1 MCLLKYSFVTVLQ
14 GEHTHR
20 IRLYQIDTPGDNF
33 SGDGIDNGAGNST
46 FRVIKFARMRGL
58 EVRRIYTYVGGGVY
72 CCA

>member
-1 MCLLKYSFVTVLQ
+1 MR
-14 GEHTHR
+14 R

-33 SGDGIDNGAGNST
+33 SRDEIDNGAGNST

-58 EVRRIYTYVGGGVY
+58 EVRRIYTYVGVY

>member
-1 MCLLKYSFVTVLQ
+1 MCVLKYSFVTVLQ
-14 GEHTHR
+14 GEHMWR

-33 SGDGIDNGAGNST
+33 SSDEIDNGAGNST

-58 EVRRIYTYVGGGVY
+58 EVRRIYTYVGIY